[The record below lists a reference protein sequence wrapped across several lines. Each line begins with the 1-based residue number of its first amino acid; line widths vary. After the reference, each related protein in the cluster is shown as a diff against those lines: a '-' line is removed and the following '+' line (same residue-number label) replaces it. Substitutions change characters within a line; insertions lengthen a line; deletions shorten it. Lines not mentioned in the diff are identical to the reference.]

1 MADILLIGDK
11 TRRTAFKSRTGW
23 EVEESD
29 IPLSRNFDAYT
40 LVIDLNYDQFPE
52 RIAFYSNSKT
62 ALFLLH
68 AVRIQLSAVLSGVNA
83 FNKAERFAGLN
94 ALPGCLES
102 DFWETSSAVAV
113 NRVYSYLEK
122 AGIGLR
128 KVNDRVGM
136 VSPRVIAMI
145 INEAFYTVQEGT
157 ANRDDIDL
165 GMQLGTNYPQG
176 PFAWCEK
183 WGISEVYHL
192 LDALWQDTHEPRYL
206 ICPLLKTS
214 YLQSTSA
221 S

>member
-1 MADILLIGDK
+1 MADILLIGNK

-23 EVEESD
+23 EVDESD
-29 IPLSRNFDAYT
+29 IPLSRNFDAYQ
-40 LVIDLNYDQFPE
+40 LVVDLDFDQYPE
-52 RIAFYSNSKT
+52 RIAFYSNSKS

-68 AVRIQLSAVLSGVNA
+68 SVRIQLTAVLSGVNA
-83 FNKAERFAGLN
+83 FDKANRFAGLN
-94 ALPGCLES
+94 ALAGCLES
-102 DFWETSSAVAV
+102 EHWESSSAVADNLV
-113 NRVYSYLEK
+113 HSYLEK
-122 AGIGLR
+122 KGIGLR

-157 ANRDDIDL
+157 ANRADIDL

-176 PFAWCEK
+176 PFAWCDR

-192 LDALWQDTHEPRYL
+192 LDALWQDTREPRYL
-206 ICPLLKTS
+206 ICPLLKTT
-214 YLQSTSA
+214 YLESTSA